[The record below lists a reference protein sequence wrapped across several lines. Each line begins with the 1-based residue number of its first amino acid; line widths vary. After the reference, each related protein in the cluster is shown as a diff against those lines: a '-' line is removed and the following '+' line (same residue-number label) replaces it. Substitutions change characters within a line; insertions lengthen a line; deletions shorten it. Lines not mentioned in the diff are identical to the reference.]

1 MEYVNFSN
9 CTINPYIELFV
20 FYSFYFSLRTS
31 LVHEFTQ
38 VRAGA
43 LRVIR
48 HLLKTPRDLQL
59 FNDLQLTQLLC
70 RSLDILLDNEEERV
84 QALKLVCYICF

>member
-1 MEYVNFSN
+1 MLLF
-9 CTINPYIELFV
+9 IEN
-20 FYSFYFSLRTS
+20 SLRTS

-48 HLLKTPRDLQL
+48 HLLKTSRDLQL
-59 FNDLQLTQLLC
+59 FNDLQLNHLIC

-84 QALKLVCYICF
+84 QALKLVNHQALVFFVARPFGPPPGS